1 VWGTA
6 LKHKNTATSLLSTAL
21 LLLPSQVIDYY
32 RSKVV
37 KLEAER
43 APEAVSKQIREALSK
58 IKHNDD

>member
-1 VWGTA
+1 
-6 LKHKNTATSLLSTAL
+6 
-21 LLLPSQVIDYY
+21 VIDYY

-43 APEAVSKQIREALSK
+43 APDTVSKQIREALSK